1 MCKMTPTQLEKKYVK
16 IEFAKICSRECQWFS
31 EFPSED
37 FQKNLEGMI
46 KGFIKNK
53 AYELEFAVMT
63 KNSVSWVGEEL

>member
-1 MCKMTPTQLEKKYVK
+1 MQKDTHTIRKQICE

-37 FQKNLEGMI
+37 FQKNLEEII

-53 AYELEFAVMT
+53 AYELEFEVMT
-63 KNSVSWVGEEL
+63 KNSASWEGEEL